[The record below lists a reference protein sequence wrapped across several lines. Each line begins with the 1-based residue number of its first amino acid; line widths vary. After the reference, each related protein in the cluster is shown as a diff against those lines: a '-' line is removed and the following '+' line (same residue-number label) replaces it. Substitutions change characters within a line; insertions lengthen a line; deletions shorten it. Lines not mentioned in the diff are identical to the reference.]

1 MLKHNSKKNIDL
13 KKTFNLELKKSIK
26 LETIFDLNAFENS
39 IRIYINKPQVVNK
52 WVNICFNLFFWK
64 TMKKKIK

>member
-1 MLKHNSKKNIDL
+1 MLKNNSKKNIDL

-26 LETIFDLNAFENS
+26 LEAIFDLIAFENS

-52 WVNICFNLFFWK
+52 WVNMNFNLFFGK
-64 TMKKKIK
+64 P